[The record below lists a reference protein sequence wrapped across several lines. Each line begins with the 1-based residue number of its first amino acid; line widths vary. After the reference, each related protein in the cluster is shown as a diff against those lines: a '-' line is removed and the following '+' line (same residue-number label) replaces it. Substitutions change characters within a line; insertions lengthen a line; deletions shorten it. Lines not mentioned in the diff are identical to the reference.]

1 MMRTRHVQ
9 SAPEVL
15 VIITHSRITARAA
28 SALGVGECRA
38 AHRLHSHLQAYSGV
52 GRQTHAAGRQAELPS
67 GREDPPVLD
76 FIPRGPW
83 WGWERPRRMQEAC
96 ACGAVHQGAAHHM
109 GMQAWPV
116 KTRDSAS
123 RSLPCVSEFSAFQFS
138 STPRGHL
145 GRNSFPQTPLAE
157 SGWGGKRDGGAPRGP
172 SLGPE
177 RGPS

>member
-1 MMRTRHVQ
+1 MRTRQVQ

-15 VIITHSRITARAA
+15 VIITHRITARAA

-96 ACGAVHQGAAHHM
+96 ACGAVHQGAARHM
-109 GMQAWPV
+109 GMRAWPV
-116 KTRDSAS
+116 KTALRF
-123 RSLPCVSEFSAFQFS
+123 RVF
-138 STPRGHL
+138 
-145 GRNSFPQTPLAE
+145 SFPILLYSQ
-157 SGWGGKRDGGAPRGP
+157 RP
-172 SLGPE
+172 SWQKQFP
-177 RGPS
+177 PNPTC

>member
-1 MMRTRHVQ
+1 MMRTRQVQ

-96 ACGAVHQGAAHHM
+96 ACGAVHQGAARHM
-109 GMQAWPV
+109 GMWAWPV
-116 KTRDSAS
+116 KTGDSAS